1 MTSLDELLHERDP
14 QPPKRPTRRRRRSV
28 GTAIAG
34 AFGELLI
41 TAGVLLG
48 LFVVWQIWWTDVQGE
63 QQADQAIQQFE
74 QTLPEAPDQVAG
86 EPEHRTGPAPE
97 EPAPGAE
104 EVFATMYV
112 PAWGDDFQMP
122 IAEGVSLADVLN
134 NGRVGHYP
142 ETALPGQVG
151 NFSVAG
157 HRQTH
162 GKPFYA
168 INELEQGDEIIVRTA
183 QAWYVYSVSD
193 HLIVTPDQVGV
204 IAPVPGDPG
213 AEPSEAMMT
222 LTSCHPLWSIA
233 ERYVVHAELD
243 YWFPLEAGQPAALEG
258 NE

>member
-1 MTSLDELLHERDP
+1 
-14 QPPKRPTRRRRRSV
+14 
-28 GTAIAG
+28 
-34 AFGELLI
+34 
-41 TAGVLLG
+41 
-48 LFVVWQIWWTDVQGE
+48 
-63 QQADQAIQQFE
+63 
-74 QTLPEAPDQVAG
+74 
-86 EPEHRTGPAPE
+86 
-97 EPAPGAE
+97 
-104 EVFATMYV
+104 
-112 PAWGDDFQMP
+112 
-122 IAEGVSLADVLN
+122 
-134 NGRVGHYP
+134 
-142 ETALPGQVG
+142 
-151 NFSVAG
+151 VAG